1 MCKKLKKAGKAS
13 RTKKIVNYI
22 FFSEGGWGWIIVVV
36 GFLVHILAHGL
47 QLSCGVLLGSIAT
60 QYDETFINSGEL
72 FLFLF
77 GRVKKFK
84 LNFKV

>member
-1 MCKKLKKAGKAS
+1 MRTRKLL
-13 RTKKIVNYI
+13 IVF

-36 GFLVHILAHGL
+36 GFLVHILSHGL

-72 FLFLF
+72 FFF
-77 GRVKKFK
+77 VSVIFEEGEVK
-84 LNFKV
+84 